1 MTQADCHSK
10 GHERAANPKDRHL
23 RNRHAKLH
31 DIDLKAPKDM
41 QKQLDSRTREVE
53 AEAQKEQEAYGGYEF
68 L

>member
-53 AEAQKEQEAYGGYEF
+53 AEA
-68 L
+68 